1 MRMLGIMPD
10 RARPY
15 PPGMGTTIVIVG
27 SPTALGGHLGGMER
41 TPAELRRLGLVE
53 RLAARPGLAGASW
66 RMPAT
71 RERPRLGARPGPPSE
86 EPRAHL
92 RLPAAPRRPRR
103 ERPRRRRGPGAR
115 LLVVGGDCTSHAGAL
130 AGLRRARPGLRLGL
144 AWFDAHGDFNVPDTT
159 PSGNVWGMP
168 FAMACGQAMPD
179 LLAACD
185 APTVREADA
194 ALLGGQVLDEQESR
208 TLASSGVAQFG
219 AGMLGDPAGRAALRG
234 WAETVAGRI
243 DGWYVAF
250 DLDALD
256 EAGGWA
262 LMMPEPGGLAL
273 ETALDAVRIVA
284 ATGPVLGFGGP
295 RSGSAPAAI
304 PADDGCAGR
313 PRGGRAGLIT
323 PTITRSAAIVR
334 NASSASPVPVS
345 SQLGLAPASTDRAHC
360 RRRPRP
366 APRSDRRRRP
376 CPRRCRPARTP
387 RSWSR
392 TRLP

>member
-1 MRMLGIMPD
+1 MPD

-15 PPGMGTTIVIVG
+15 PPGMRTPIVIVG

-66 RMPAT
+66 RDAGDAANDPGWAPDPDPRAKN
-71 RERPRLGARPGPPSE
+71 RERICAYLPRLADLVASGLGA
-86 EPRAHL
+86 A
-92 RLPAAPRRPRR
+92 
-103 ERPRRRRGPGAR
+103 GPGAR
-115 LLVVGGDCTSHAGAL
+115 VLVIGGDCTSHAGAL

-168 FAMACGQAMPD
+168 FAMACGRGEPD

-208 TLASSGVAQFG
+208 MLASSGVAQFG

-262 LMMPEPGGLAL
+262 LMMPEPDGLAL

-284 ATGPVLGFGGP
+284 ATGPVLGFGGTAVRFGAGGDP
-295 RSGSAPAAI
+295 ERTTDALADLAA
-304 PADDGCAGR
+304 
-313 PRGGRAGLIT
+313 
-323 PTITRSAAIVR
+323 AA
-334 NASSASPVPVS
+334 
-345 SQLGLAPASTDRAHC
+345 LA
-360 RRRPRP
+360 
-366 APRSDRRRRP
+366 
-376 CPRRCRPARTP
+376 
-387 RSWSR
+387 
-392 TRLP
+392 